1 MLHRMR
7 SLRARDLSEKYRVD
21 WKTVLGEGAYGS
33 VHPAR
38 LSATGEK
45 VALKKMKKRYTDTS
59 SFRTETD
66 ALLRIYD
73 NGGHPNVAG
82 LRDMYEDYSHFY
94 LVMDLVSGGEMF
106 EHLIQYGAYSEADA
120 ARLVQ
125 EVASALAFLH
135 GVGVVHCDLK
145 PENLLLCSKKKSD
158 GTIKLIDFG
167 CAIVHHD
174 NYHDDYHDDD
184 DDEEDWLDYGGVG
197 DGDATGSSKN
207 GTGTHT
213 ISVSGGKIPSTGT
226 TAYWAPE
233 RFQRDANDNRIIPDS
248 SCDCWSLGVILY
260 IMLTGAHPFD
270 ITGVS
275 TDAEI
280 EERIKTDPRPPI
292 TPGLTGHLSPSAVD
306 LIQRLME
313 PNPEKRL
320 TAREML
326 SHPWVCGEAAATTKM
341 TDSAIKLARFKDLR
355 TKVEAGIF
363 AVLVDK
369 GNRDATLSEANI
381 TSTPSGEAVVHS
393 ESDHVEKESPSR
405 NTSSTHIMKRAF
417 EVFDAEGKGYLSS
430 DDLGRIVK
438 VATGKSLS
446 ADDQRDMLVA
456 ASASSPSSKAAG
468 DGLSLSDFSEL
479 FGRLKHK
486 HFPRGHVIFRAGE
499 RGGSMYFISS
509 GKVEIQTRKGQ
520 LVARLQAGDFFG
532 EGSLIDE
539 KNVRFTTAR
548 CSTPVDV
555 ISIKKEEFDRYIA
568 SSSEAKHTIK
578 RKWRARLLKYAK
590 NLMRLQTN
598 VKERTFK
605 KGDIIY
611 KEGDQGKSMFLVND
625 GKLEVKHGGN
635 DMAIHKYFR
644 GDSFGESSLIFERP
658 RSSTVICAS
667 DTCSLHEMVGSDFL
681 AVLDSHPD
689 AAASLRD
696 MCRKRLFKKAVKTL
710 SLERKRGL
718 TNADIVA
725 AFHESDSDGSGLLS
739 FDEIKNLMHRMDPT
753 IPEQEIRSLLKF
765 VDIDED
771 GLISLDE
778 YLRLFRSFEHEEIGR
793 KRYQ

>member
-1 MLHRMR
+1 MR
-7 SLRARDLSEKYRVD
+7 SFRARDMSEKYRVD

-120 ARLVQ
+120 ARLVR
-125 EVASALAFLH
+125 EIASALAFLH

-145 PENLLLCSKKKSD
+145 PENLLLCSKKKTD

-167 CAIVHHD
+167 CALVSHD
-174 NYHDDYHDDD
+174 NYHDDLDYGD
-184 DDEEDWLDYGGVG
+184 DDEEDWLDN
-197 DGDATGSSKN
+197 DAPKS

-226 TAYWAPE
+226 TAYWSPE
-233 RFQRDANDNRIIPDS
+233 RFDKRDDDGNRIIPDS

-270 ITGVS
+270 LSGVS

-280 EERIKTDPRPPI
+280 EERIKTNPRPPI
-292 TPGLTGHLSPSAVD
+292 TPELTGHLSPSAVD
-306 LIQRLME
+306 LIQGLME
-313 PNPEKRL
+313 PDRDKRL

-326 SHPWVCGEAAATTKM
+326 SHPWVCGKAGTIKM
-341 TDSAIKLARFKDLR
+341 ADSAIKLARFKDLR

-363 AVLVDK
+363 AVLVDT

-381 TSTPSGEAVVHS
+381 TSTPSGDIVV
-393 ESDHVEKESPSR
+393 ELSDRAEKENPSR
-405 NTSSTHIMKRAF
+405 NSSSAHIMKRAF
-417 EVFDAEGKGYLSS
+417 EVFDVENKGYVSS
-430 DDLGRIVK
+430 DDLGRVVR

-446 ADDQRDMLVA
+446 EEEQRDMLAA
-456 ASASSPSSKAAG
+456 ASGSSSSSKAVGA

-499 RGGSMYFISS
+499 AGGSMYFINS

-532 EGSLIDE
+532 EGSLIDD

-548 CSTPVDV
+548 CATPVDV
-555 ISIKKEEFDRYIA
+555 IKIKKEEFDR
-568 SSSEAKHTIK
+568 
-578 RKWRARLLKYAK
+578 
-590 NLMRLQTN
+590 
-598 VKERTFK
+598 
-605 KGDIIY
+605 
-611 KEGDQGKSMFLVND
+611 
-625 GKLEVKHGGN
+625 
-635 DMAIHKYFR
+635 
-644 GDSFGESSLIFERP
+644 
-658 RSSTVICAS
+658 
-667 DTCSLHEMVGSDFL
+667 
-681 AVLDSHPD
+681 
-689 AAASLRD
+689 
-696 MCRKRLFKKAVKTL
+696 
-710 SLERKRGL
+710 
-718 TNADIVA
+718 
-725 AFHESDSDGSGLLS
+725 
-739 FDEIKNLMHRMDPT
+739 
-753 IPEQEIRSLLKF
+753 
-765 VDIDED
+765 
-771 GLISLDE
+771 
-778 YLRLFRSFEHEEIGR
+778 
-793 KRYQ
+793 